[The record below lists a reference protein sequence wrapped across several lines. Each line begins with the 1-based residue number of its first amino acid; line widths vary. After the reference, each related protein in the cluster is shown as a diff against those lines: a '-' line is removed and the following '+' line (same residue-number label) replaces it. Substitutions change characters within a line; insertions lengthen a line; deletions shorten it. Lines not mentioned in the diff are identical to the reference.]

1 MDFLRLADNFPS
13 DLPGAAHWAVEVMS
27 LDTWPALP
35 YEEWRDTLDTLH
47 MYTQVVGK
55 LRLAQSPF
63 EAEWANVALY
73 LTPRGLTTSAIPHGL
88 ANFDA
93 EFDFV
98 DHELVI
104 RTSNG
109 AVERIALTGQDVAD
123 FYHQVMNTLQQ
134 LGVPVTI
141 TELPQEVPNPIPFPK
156 DREHHTYD
164 PAQARRFWEVLARID
179 AVMKRHRARFWGQT
193 SPVHFFWGSFDL
205 ATTRFSGRPA
215 TPPAGAGTIMRYSE
229 DAEQIAAGFWP
240 GDERM
245 PFPAFFA
252 YGYPQPS
259 GCEGAVCQPEG
270 ASWIPEAGLFVLRYD
285 DVREA
290 PDPAQALTEFLES
303 TYEACAELMDWPDGL
318 LGHPTPNG

>member
-1 MDFLRLADNFPS
+1 
-13 DLPGAAHWAVEVMS
+13 MS

-35 YEEWRDTLDTLH
+35 YEEWRDTLETLH

-73 LTPRGLTTSAIPHGL
+73 LTPRGLTTSAIPYDL
-88 ANFDA
+88 ANFDV

-104 RTSNG
+104 RTSKG
-109 AVERIALTGQDVAD
+109 ALARIALTGQDVAD
-123 FYHQVMNTLQQ
+123 FYHQVTEELQR
-134 LGVPVTI
+134 LGMPVAI
-141 TELPQEVPNPIPFPK
+141 TELPQEVPDPIPFPK

-164 PAQARRFWEVLARID
+164 PAQARRFWEVLSRVD
-179 AVMKRHRARFWGQT
+179 TVMKRHRARFWGKS

-259 GCEGAVCQPEG
+259 GCDGAVCRPEG
-270 ASWIPEAGLFVLRYD
+270 ASWIQEAGLFVLPYD
-285 DVREA
+285 EVREA
-290 PDPAQALTEFLES
+290 ADPAQAITEFLES
-303 TYEACAELMDWPDGL
+303 TYQACAELMDWPDGL
-318 LGHPTPNG
+318 LGHPTPDG